1 MSLEVRGYSVL
12 AASSSESFNTALT
25 SLLPESGFSPVH
37 MAGSIS
43 TAQQL
48 LSQRDFDFVIVNC
61 PLTDDPGICFAI
73 DACRTKG
80 TVVLLLVKS
89 EIHMGVYDKVMPH
102 GVFTLP
108 KPTSRQALAQA
119 LGWMA
124 SARERLRGIEK
135 KSLSIEEKMEEIRL
149 VNRAKWLLIS
159 ELKMD
164 EPHAHRYIE
173 KQAMD
178 FCITKR
184 QVAENIIGTYS
195 PPQTG

>member
-12 AASSSESFNTALT
+12 VASASESFNSALT
-25 SLLPESGFSPVH
+25 PLLPESVFSPVH
-37 MAGSIS
+37 IVSSIS
-43 TAQQL
+43 AAQRRL
-48 LSQRDFDFVIVNC
+48 AERSFDFVIVNS
-61 PLTDDPGICFAI
+61 PLPDDPGIRFSI
-73 DACRTKG
+73 DACTAKG
-80 TVVLLLVKS
+80 TIVLLLVKS
-89 EIHMGVYDKVMPH
+89 EIHMGVYDKVVAH

-108 KPTSRQALAQA
+108 KPTSRQTLAQA
-119 LGWMA
+119 LGWMS
-124 SARERLRGIEK
+124 SARERLRRIEK

-184 QVAENIIGTYS
+184 QVAENIISTYS
-195 PPQTG
+195 